1 MALNRRNTLIGLGT
15 LAVGGGALAATG
27 AFTTVEADRT
37 VEVQAVGDASA
48 LLGLA
53 IPGTSEGANSEAV
66 QITDGLL
73 TIDFGAISGAA
84 NGVNLGA
91 LTTIGRT
98 DDNSNPGS
106 IPGDGEAFTI
116 TNNGNQTVNVG
127 FAIDFDTNQ
136 PVSPG
141 IRDGAP
147 ADHLKLWTDVST
159 PSATINGGPF
169 DNLVAHDIT
178 GLAPGETALVVI
190 QVDTTGLD
198 TNDVDV
204 NSPLF
209 ASPATIT
216 ADAQ

>member
-53 IPGTSEGANSEAV
+53 IPASSEGATSDAV
-66 QITDGLL
+66 QIVDGLL
-73 TIDFGAISGAA
+73 TIDFGSISAA
-84 NGVNLGA
+84 ADGVNLGA

-98 DDNSNPGS
+98 DDNSGPTS
-106 IPGDGEAFTI
+106 IPADGEAFTI
-116 TNNGNQTVNVG
+116 TNNGSQTVDVG
-127 FAIDFDTNQ
+127 FAIDFHGDQGSENISGNA
-136 PVSPG
+136 VS
-141 IRDGAP
+141 
-147 ADHLKLWTDVST
+147 DHLKLWTDVSGVT
-159 PSATINGGPF
+159 ATIDGGGF
-169 DNLVAHDIT
+169 ANLVASDIT

-190 QVDTTGLD
+190 QVDTQNLD
-198 TNDVDV
+198 ATDV
-204 NSPLF
+204 NTTSPLF